1 MGIVL
6 KIDGQNLQ
14 IRRVRLN
21 DGISFY
27 RMLQLIE
34 SEDHRFN
41 NPVRNHSYA
50 DYQNWL
56 QKCRLESQPDFGNE
70 VIVPQTTFWLLADNH
85 PVGIGRIRHRLTDR
99 LKKDGGN
106 IAYAISMNERER
118 GYGSKLLGL
127 LLEEAVKMGLTSVLI
142 TVHRDNIASQK
153 VVLKNGGRLVDQ
165 AGEMRIYQIDLG

>member
-1 MGIVL
+1 M
-6 KIDGQNLQ
+6 KIDDQNLQ

-27 RMLQLIE
+27 RMLQSIE
-34 SEDHRFN
+34 SEARRFS
-41 NPVRNHSYA
+41 NPVRNHSYS
-50 DYQNWL
+50 DYQDWL
-56 QKCRLESQPDFGNE
+56 QKCQLESQPNFGDA
-70 VIVPQTTFWLLADNH
+70 VIVPQTTFWLLADNR

-106 IAYAISMNERER
+106 IAYAISMSERGR

-127 LLEEAVKMGLTSVLI
+127 LLGEAAKMGLTSVLV

-153 VVLKNGGRLVDQ
+153 VVLKNWGQLVDT
-165 AGEMRIYQIDLG
+165 AGEMKIYQIDLD